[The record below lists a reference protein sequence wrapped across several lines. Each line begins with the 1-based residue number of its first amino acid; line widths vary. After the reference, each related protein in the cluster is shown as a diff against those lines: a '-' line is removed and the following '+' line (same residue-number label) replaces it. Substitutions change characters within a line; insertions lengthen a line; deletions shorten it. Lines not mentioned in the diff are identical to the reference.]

1 MLGSGAEPKTSARLI
16 ADSLTELAAK
26 YKTSEELKEARR
38 KITELRDPIAVLE
51 VPGGRYSGAPLNYDA
66 CAR

>member
-51 VPGGRYSGAPLNYDA
+51 VPGGRY
-66 CAR
+66 